1 MLEIQ
6 KRSLNNASS
15 EKAHL
20 DKIEALEKQ
29 LIIFREESLKM
40 FEKVVHREK
49 QIEQLSMKLKEI

>member
-49 QIEQLSMKLKEI
+49 QIEQLSMKFKEI